1 MWEVRYGHRKHP
13 FTESYTDSVKNSQGE
28 VFADFVRGMNMVVVN
43 GRKGCLHL
51 HFSQESSMV
60 DYCVVGEESF
70 DLIDNIRVLTMS
82 ECINEMHCK
91 GVVTRVPD
99 HSLIQ

>member
-1 MWEVRYGHRKHP
+1 
-13 FTESYTDSVKNSQGE
+13 
-28 VFADFVRGMNMVVVN
+28 
-43 GRKGCLHL
+43 
-51 HFSQESSMV
+51 MV

>member
-1 MWEVRYGHRKHP
+1 
-13 FTESYTDSVKNSQGE
+13 
-28 VFADFVRGMNMVVVN
+28 
-43 GRKGCLHL
+43 
-51 HFSQESSMV
+51 MV

-70 DLIDNIRVLTMS
+70 DLIDNFRVLTMS

-91 GVVTRVPD
+91 VVVTRVPD